1 MPTASAM
8 AAKLGFWSSVP
19 SQWTSAPLDEAQC
32 TVVEHR
38 NFHGETVLGQGK
50 KISHQHG
57 EAAVARERNHLPTG
71 KGRVRAYCLRHRTLS
86 RARMTLSA
94 AVCHSSRDNGQPTRS
109 AATSQVKIASSAASL
124 PMVLATYWGWISR
137 FPGVPVARCSSSWR
151 AFA

>member
-1 MPTASAM
+1 MDGGIASSVRLTTASIKTGPACANAAAIPSVTSAGSSSPIPRMPTASAM

-71 KGRVRAYCLRHRTLS
+71 KGRVRAYCLR
-86 RARMTLSA
+86 
-94 AVCHSSRDNGQPTRS
+94 
-109 AATSQVKIASSAASL
+109 
-124 PMVLATYWGWISR
+124 
-137 FPGVPVARCSSSWR
+137 
-151 AFA
+151 